1 MRRLFTLFIAVPI
14 LTALFAAPTMAAV
27 GGEFRVAS
35 TQDGVMATASWDGC
49 TPDTPEPGLQ
59 TCSSVSVQT
68 FDGKTRFR
76 EGSGQPTTAGSLAC
90 VNLFSAVFTAEG
102 EFVAELSNE
111 SGCDENLDEGALTV
125 ADDLSSVTLAT
136 TIAVNEFVCDEV
148 SCEPV
153 GDPRDVEV
161 DVTWTAV
168 SDVLAFRDR
177 NVSHST
183 VDGQRCTFMFSGAG
197 ERADATATGTVDGVA
212 LGEAGAQISR
222 GRQSFSQRCT

>member
-1 MRRLFTLFIAVPI
+1 MRRLFTLVIAVPI
-14 LTALFAAPTMAAV
+14 LIAVFAAPAIAAT
-27 GGEFRVAS
+27 GELRYAS
-35 TQDGVMATASWDGC
+35 TQNGVLATGFWDSC

-59 TCSSVSVQT
+59 TCSVVNVHV
-68 FDGKTRFR
+68 FDGKTRFS
-76 EGSGQPTTAGSLAC
+76 EGGGQPTIAGSLAC

-102 EFVAELSNE
+102 EFVEELSNE
-111 SGCDENLDEGALTV
+111 SGCDENLEDGALTV

-168 SDVLAFRDR
+168 SEVVAFRER

-183 VDGQRCTFMFSGAG
+183 IDGQRCTFMFSGTG

-212 LGEAGAQISR
+212 LGEAGAEISR
-222 GRQSFSQRCT
+222 GRQSVSQNCT